1 MNVLEEVIVK
11 LKTVGR
17 TVRSESSKLLL
28 EECVKDLTDLEKELF
43 EKEQEKKIPPTY
55 KIGDRVKLCEDA
67 IGQKLSPDGKEQRFL
82 INSFDHQKRT
92 AWCVDPTGK
101 ENPRWIALAYL
112 ILADD

>member
-1 MNVLEEVIVK
+1 MNLLEEVIVK

-17 TVRSESSKLLL
+17 AVRSESSKLLL

-43 EKEQEKKIPPTY
+43 EKEQEKKIPPAY

-67 IGQKLSPDGKEQRFL
+67 IGQKLSPDGKKQRFL
-82 INSFDHQKRT
+82 INTIGKDRL
-92 AWCVDPTGK
+92 AWCVDPSGK
-101 ENPRWIALAYL
+101 ENPQWIPLNLL